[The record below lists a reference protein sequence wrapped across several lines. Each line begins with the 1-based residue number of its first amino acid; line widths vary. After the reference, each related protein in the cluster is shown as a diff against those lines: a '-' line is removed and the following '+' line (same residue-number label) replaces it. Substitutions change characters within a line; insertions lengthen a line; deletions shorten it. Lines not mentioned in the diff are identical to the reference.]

1 VILSTSST
9 LDKNGVGNLI
19 AFALPHIVKADNL
32 PGSIGELTGANG
44 IIIIVSGI
52 VLRLGVAGLLGIAHG
67 TSF

>member
-1 VILSTSST
+1 
-9 LDKNGVGNLI
+9 LI